1 MKTLNTFLF
10 LVLMTL
16 NVNSQGLTKEEELKV
31 TYSGPV
37 GSNIAWEVDGKYI
50 LPECFEYEWLS
61 SDNFKEFY
69 SVYIDEDY
77 DYFSEEFNHFSDN
90 VGKYLN
96 KEVPLNDKIKT
107 SWGGNATI
115 SLTKNLK
122 NCLSTKPITRIL
134 ETYKDGRLYHEIEYR
149 VVEDISLDYG
159 KELAPNINERFHSI
173 KKIEIRD
180 NGGGSMGSVYR
191 TIIYGVLEINKNKVL
206 LQLKSIDFNIPSQRR

>member
-1 MKTLNTFLF
+1 M
-10 LVLMTL
+10 
-16 NVNSQGLTKEEELKV
+16 
-31 TYSGPV
+31 
-37 GSNIAWEVDGKYI
+37 
-50 LPECFEYEWLS
+50 
-61 SDNFKEFY
+61 
-69 SVYIDEDY
+69 
-77 DYFSEEFNHFSDN
+77 
-90 VGKYLN
+90 
-96 KEVPLNDKIKT
+96 NDKLKNIVEPHLAEGHILLDAVEDPRGSYLRIIIDSENSIT
-107 SWGGNATI
+107 LEETT

-159 KELAPNINERFHSI
+159 KELAPNIKERFHSI

>member
-16 NVNSQGLTKEEELKV
+16 NVNSQDLTKEEKLKV

-61 SDNFKEFY
+61 SDNFKKFY
-69 SVYIDEDY
+69 SVYINEDY
-77 DYFSEEFNHFSDN
+77 DYFSEEFSHFSDN

-96 KEVPLNDKIKT
+96 KEVPLNDTIKA
-107 SWGGNATI
+107 WDDTI
-115 SLTKNLK
+115 SLTKNLQ

-134 ETYKDGRLYHEIEYR
+134 WTYKDGRLYHLIEYR

-159 KELAPNINERFHSI
+159 KELAPNIKERFHSI

-180 NGGGSMGSVYR
+180 NGGGSMGSIYR